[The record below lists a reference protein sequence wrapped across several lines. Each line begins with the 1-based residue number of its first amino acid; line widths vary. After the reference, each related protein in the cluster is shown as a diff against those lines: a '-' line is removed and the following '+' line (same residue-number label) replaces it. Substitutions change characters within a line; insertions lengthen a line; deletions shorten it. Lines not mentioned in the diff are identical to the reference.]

1 MLRSVD
7 GMTTTDSPTT
17 TTEALVAVP
26 ARFDVEAL
34 TPDFYAAVA
43 AVDEAAAAEA
53 QRAGISPVLADLVRL
68 RASQLNG
75 CAYCVDLHTRTA
87 RRAGADDQLLQ
98 AVAVWRESG
107 FFTARERA
115 ALALA
120 ESVTR
125 LSETHVP
132 DDVAAAALDTL
143 GEQGTAAVLAVVV
156 SINAWNAL
164 AVTARCWAP
173 ERRTR

>member
-1 MLRSVD
+1 
-7 GMTTTDSPTT
+7 MTTTTDTAHATATAADAP
-17 TTEALVAVP
+17 VAVP
-26 ARFDVEAL
+26 ARFDVEAQ
-34 TPDFYAAVA
+34 TPVLYAAVV
-43 AVDEAAAAEA
+43 AVDKAAAAEA
-53 QRAGISPVLADLVRL
+53 ERAGISPVLADLVRL

-87 RRAGADDQLLQ
+87 RRAGADEQLLQ

-115 ALALA
+115 ALDLT

-132 DDVAAAALDTL
+132 DDVARAALDAL
-143 GEQGTAAVLAVVV
+143 GEQGTAAVLAVLV

-164 AVTARCWAP
+164 AVTSRAWAP
-173 ERRTR
+173 ERRPR

>member
-1 MLRSVD
+1 
-7 GMTTTDSPTT
+7 MTTTTDTAHAAATADAP
-17 TTEALVAVP
+17 VAVP

-34 TPDFYAAVA
+34 TPDLYAAVV
-43 AVDEAAAAEA
+43 AVDKAAAAEA
-53 QRAGISPVLADLVRL
+53 ERAGISPVLADLVRL

-87 RRAGADDQLLQ
+87 RRAGADEQLLQ

-115 ALALA
+115 ALDLT

-132 DDVAAAALDTL
+132 DDVARAARAALDAL
-143 GEQGTAAVLAVVV
+143 GEQGTAAVLALLV

-164 AVTARCWAP
+164 
-173 ERRTR
+173 

>member
-1 MLRSVD
+1 
-7 GMTTTDSPTT
+7 MTTTTT
-17 TTEALVAVP
+17 TTTTTADVPADAPIPVP

-43 AVDEAAAAEA
+43 AVDKAAAAEA
-53 QRAGISPVLADLVRL
+53 ERAGISPVLADLVRL

-75 CAYCVDLHTRTA
+75 CAYCVDLHSRTA
-87 RRAGADDQLLQ
+87 RRAGADEQLLQ

-115 ALALA
+115 ALELT

-132 DDVAAAALDTL
+132 DDVARVALDAL
-143 GEQGTAAVLAVVV
+143 GEQGTAAVLALLV

-164 AVTARCWAP
+164 AVTARTWAP
-173 ERRTR
+173 ERKTR

>member
-1 MLRSVD
+1 
-7 GMTTTDSPTT
+7 MTTTVPDTT
-17 TTEALVAVP
+17 SLTEAPVAVP
-26 ARFDVEAL
+26 VRFDVEAL
-34 TPDFYAAVA
+34 VPDLYAAVEALDA
-43 AVDEAAAAEA
+43 AASAEAA
-53 QRAGISPVLADLVRL
+53 RAGISPVLADLVRL

-115 ALALA
+115 ALELTEA
-120 ESVTR
+120 VTR

-132 DDVAAAALDTL
+132 DDVAQVALDAL
-143 GEQGTAAVLAVVV
+143 DERGTAAVLALLV

-164 AVTARCWAP
+164 SVTARCWSP
-173 ERRTR
+173 ERKTR